1 VTVLCPG
8 PIETEFAVRPVGYFA
23 RRLTRP
29 LEHVVRHGMAGFL
42 AGEPVVVPG
51 KDNKVLTALA
61 RLLPR
66 WLTLWMVG
74 NSKRRSFEAT

>member
-1 VTVLCPG
+1 
-8 PIETEFAVRPVGYFA
+8 VRPTGYFS

-51 KDNKVLTALA
+51 KDNKVLVMLA
-61 RLLPR
+61 RILPR
-66 WLTLWMVG
+66 WLTLSMVG
-74 NSKRRSFEAT
+74 ASKRRRFEST